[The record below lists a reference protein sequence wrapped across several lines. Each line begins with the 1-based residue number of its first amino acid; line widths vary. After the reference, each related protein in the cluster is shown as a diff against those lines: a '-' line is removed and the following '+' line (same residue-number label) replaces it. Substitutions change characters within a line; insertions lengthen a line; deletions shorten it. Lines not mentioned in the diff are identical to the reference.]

1 MEVLFFQM
9 EILFFRRQIPLI
21 MIKHKKIMP
30 NKKIQKIQTHKI
42 KTQNKTMNKLK

>member
-1 MEVLFFQM
+1 M
-9 EILFFRRQIPLI
+9 QIGLNYNHASNSSYYD
-21 MIKHKKIMP
+21 KTQKIMP

>member
-1 MEVLFFQM
+1 MQIGLIITM
-9 EILFFRRQIPLI
+9 LAIPLI